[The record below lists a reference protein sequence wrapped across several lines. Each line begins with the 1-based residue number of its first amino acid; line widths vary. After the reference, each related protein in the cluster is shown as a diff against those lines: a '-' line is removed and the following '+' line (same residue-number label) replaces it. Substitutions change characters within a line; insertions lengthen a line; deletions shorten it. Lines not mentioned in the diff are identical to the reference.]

1 MLWSVRMIHKFWNS
15 YKNVCKNKNSK
26 KKITAI
32 GHENRA
38 KHWKK
43 NNNNHEKRKMN

>member
-26 KKITAI
+26 TKLQQLVMKTEQKTEKK
-32 GHENRA
+32 
-38 KHWKK
+38 KQQSWKK
-43 NNNNHEKRKMN
+43 KD

>member
-1 MLWSVRMIHKFWNS
+1 MFWSVRMIHKFWNS

-38 KHWKK
+38 KH
-43 NNNNHEKRKMN
+43 NNNHEKRKIN

>member
-15 YKNVCKNKNSK
+15 YKNVYKNKNSK

-38 KHWKK
+38 KNLKK
-43 NNNNHEKRKMN
+43 KTTIMKKER

>member
-1 MLWSVRMIHKFWNS
+1 MFVRIKT
-15 YKNVCKNKNSK
+15 VK

-38 KHWKK
+38 KNWKK
-43 NNNNHEKRKMN
+43 NNNNNNHEKRKINI